1 MAVRNSFAKIVLLRK
16 NDKCLYDNCKKFA
29 EMYEPALLVHK
40 SVGENEII
48 ESIVPVASV
57 VVVLNVISLPF
68 SLALGD

>member
-1 MAVRNSFAKIVLLRK
+1 MQNSFAKIVLLGK

-29 EMYEPALLVHK
+29 KVYERALRVHT
-40 SVGENEII
+40 SAGENEII
-48 ESIVPVASV
+48 ESIVLVASV